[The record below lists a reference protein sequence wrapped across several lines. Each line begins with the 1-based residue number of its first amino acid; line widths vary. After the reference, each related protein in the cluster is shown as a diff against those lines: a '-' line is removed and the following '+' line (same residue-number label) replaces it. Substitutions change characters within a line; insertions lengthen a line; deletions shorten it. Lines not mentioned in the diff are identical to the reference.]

1 MIETSTDSPPKS
13 ADSEG
18 SGVGQH
24 RLVRHLDLFSGIGG
38 FALAAKM
45 VGGIETVGFCEIDP
59 WAQKVLA
66 KNFPGVPIHDDIHT
80 LKSSIHDEIRI
91 ITGGFPCQPYST
103 AGKQGGSDDD
113 RAIWPEM
120 LRVINESRPTWVLG
134 ENVAG
139 IKNLD
144 LERVLSDLEGSGYG
158 VEAFDIPACGVSARH
173 SRHRIWI
180 VGYRYFSGDRRLN
193 LRPGS
198 GGSEEGGRRQTEK
211 GSLWEHIAAPTWGRE
226 GASDKPGLVRRIHGV
241 SNRMDRY
248 RGLANAIVP
257 QVAAQILRCMM
268 RVDSLAN
275 DQGMP

>member
-1 MIETSTDSPPKS
+1 MRSATTERGTIE
-13 ADSEG
+13 
-18 SGVGQH
+18 GVGQH

-59 WAQKVLA
+59 WARRVIN
-66 KNFPGVPIHDDIHT
+66 KNFPSVPIHDDIKT
-80 LKSSIHDEIRI
+80 LNPQNYGKIDV

-103 AGKQGGSDDD
+103 AGNQRGADDD

-120 LRVINESRPTWVLG
+120 LRVINESSPTWVLG

-144 LERVLSDLEGSGYG
+144 LERVLSDLEDSGYG

-173 SRHRIWI
+173 ARHRIWI
-180 VGYRYFSGDRRLN
+180 VGYRHFCGDRRLDQ
-193 LRPGS
+193 RPGS
-198 GGSEEGGRRQTEK
+198 SAGEEGGRGKREAGT
-211 GSLWEHIAAPTWGRE
+211 LWERVAAPTWGRE
-226 GASDKPGLVRRIHGV
+226 GASDQPGLVGRIHGLP
-241 SNRMDRY
+241 SRMDRY

-257 QVAAQILRCMM
+257 QVAAEILRCMM
-268 RVDSLAN
+268 RVDSLHN
-275 DQGMP
+275 S